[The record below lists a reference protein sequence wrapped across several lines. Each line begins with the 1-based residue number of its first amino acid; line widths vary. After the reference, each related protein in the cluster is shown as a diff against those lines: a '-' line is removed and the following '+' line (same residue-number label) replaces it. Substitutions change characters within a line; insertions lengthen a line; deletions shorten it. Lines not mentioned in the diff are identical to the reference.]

1 MSNTLKIGD
10 DERASRFAVLTNLA
24 IFVLVVLM
32 LRVGKSVLIP
42 IAIAALIAFLLW
54 PLVARFRRWG
64 FGKIPSVVLAT
75 GLAIGVIT
83 AIGWVMT
90 LQAWEVVR
98 ALPRYEQNIDTKVS
112 KLKVP
117 DESGALSQ
125 VMEMLGRYEK
135 ELTAPAESLGEEG
148 HHPVAVQVEQAPRS
162 TLAAMGSV
170 AAPVLGPLGLAGMAI
185 IFVIAI
191 LMQRDEI
198 QDRLLQLVPTER
210 VPAIRAAVDESTTR
224 VYRYLYMQL
233 LVNTGY
239 GIFIGFGLWLIGIP
253 HVLLWGL
260 LSMLLRFVPF
270 LGPWVAAAFPVA
282 LAVAI
287 DPGWSKVAYALGLY
301 MLAEIVTANL
311 VEVVMYGVAAGISGL
326 ALMFAAVFWTWL
338 WGAPGLLVS
347 TPLTVCLMVFGNH
360 IPALKV
366 FSTLLGRE
374 IEHRGRPRDRQHHS
388 RLHRPE

>member
-1 MSNTLKIGD
+1 LSNTLKIGD

-260 LSMLLRFVPF
+260 L
-270 LGPWVAAAFPVA
+270 
-282 LAVAI
+282 
-287 DPGWSKVAYALGLY
+287 
-301 MLAEIVTANL
+301 
-311 VEVVMYGVAAGISGL
+311 
-326 ALMFAAVFWTWL
+326 
-338 WGAPGLLVS
+338 
-347 TPLTVCLMVFGNH
+347 
-360 IPALKV
+360 
-366 FSTLLGRE
+366 
-374 IEHRGRPRDRQHHS
+374 
-388 RLHRPE
+388 